1 MLVTVFCALISHL
14 ECFIFNFFFA
24 LVSYDLF
31 FNIFR
36 NKIFFS
42 CLTFL
47 SSIPLFD
54 FQLTTQI
61 V

>member
-31 FNIFR
+31 LIFSEI
-36 NKIFFS
+36 NFF
-42 CLTFL
+42 FL
-47 SSIPLFD
+47 
-54 FQLTTQI
+54 